1 MERYT
6 NLRLHLVGELDIP
19 EVLQQFGS
27 RIIIHSFIDWKELP
41 RLISDVDIN
50 LAPLRNTLFNKAK
63 SENKWVEAALVKVPT
78 VASDVGAFKE

>member
-50 LAPLRNTLFNKAK
+50 LAPLEDTIFNRAK
-63 SENKWVEAALVKVPT
+63 
-78 VASDVGAFKE
+78 